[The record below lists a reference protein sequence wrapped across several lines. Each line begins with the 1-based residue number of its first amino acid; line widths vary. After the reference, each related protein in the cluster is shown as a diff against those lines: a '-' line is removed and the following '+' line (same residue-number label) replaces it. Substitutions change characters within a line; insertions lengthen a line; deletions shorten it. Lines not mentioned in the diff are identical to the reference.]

1 MQKADHAGGRQ
12 RLIDA
17 TLRSLAQYGYHRSS
31 VRKIADTAGL
41 TAGLVKH
48 HFEGKDAML
57 VESYRH
63 FKRGWL
69 EVYLAAAE
77 NAGPDPVKRLGA
89 FVRSILCFKAADTE
103 HMKIWAS
110 FVELVTTNPE
120 ASAAQA
126 ENYERF
132 IEEIT
137 NCLFRIYAGRGESLN
152 QESAEKLALGIN
164 SVIDGVWLECSLNAS
179 RLTPDAAAE
188 IALDMIGARIGV
200 TFPPARGDGS

>member
-1 MQKADHAGGRQ
+1 MKKADHVGGRQ

-17 TLRSLAQYGYHRSS
+17 TLRSLAQYGYHQSS
-31 VRKIADTAGL
+31 VRKIAENAGL

-48 HFEGKDAML
+48 HFEGKDAMM
-57 VESYRH
+57 VESYRQ

-77 NAGPDPVKRLGA
+77 EAGPDPVKRLSA
-89 FVRSILCFKAADTE
+89 FVRSILHFKAADTD
-103 HMKIWAS
+103 HTKIWAN
-110 FVELVTTNPE
+110 FVELVTTNRE

-132 IEEIT
+132 LEEIT

-152 QESAEKLALGIN
+152 EETAQKLALGIN
-164 SVIDGVWLECSLNAS
+164 SVIDGVWLECSLNPS
-179 RLTPDAAAE
+179 RMTPAEAAA

-200 TFPPARGDGS
+200 SFPVDADGRP